1 MRKDPRRA
9 LLCVALVA
17 LVSFSLAACGGSGDT
32 SNTGSG
38 SSSSVKSS
46 ITVGMNNPNYA
57 TQLPVYIAL
66 DKGYFKE
73 VGINDVKVVT
83 SDEFVAGLVGGS
95 IDISQGDTDQWLN
108 AAQKSHKVVFLGT
121 YRSKEWHILGASKDV
136 KAPQDLVGR
145 KVTAGQRGGRNE
157 FVLKTML
164 QESGVDPAKV
174 DFVPLGGGS
183 DARLQALINNQVQ
196 GAVIFP
202 RHIKPLERAGGR
214 ILYNKLTDV
223 PQEGVAT
230 RTDFL
235 DENRATVVAYWKAT
249 LKARQYMQ
257 DRSHQAEILQ
267 IMRSHK
273 FEIPPDFEALY
284 STEIDQIS
292 PDGGLDTAKMDE
304 LVQQEQQL
312 DILPKNLDWKQFTKL
327 EPLWEAQQ
335 ALGLPRNPAS
345 L

>member
-1 MRKDPRRA
+1 MHKHPRRVP
-9 LLCVALVA
+9 LCAALVA
-17 LVSFSLAACGGSGDT
+17 VVALTLAACGGSGEK
-32 SNTGSG
+32 SSSGSG
-38 SSSSVKSS
+38 SAVKSS
-46 ITVGMNNPNYA
+46 ITLGMNNPNYA
-57 TQLPVYIAL
+57 TQLPVYIAM

-108 AAQKSHKVVFLGT
+108 AAQKSRRIDYLGT
-121 YRSKEWHILGASKDV
+121 YRSKEWHILGVSKDI
-136 KAPQDLVGR
+136 KTPQDLVGK

-164 QESGVDPAKV
+164 QSVGVDPSKV

-183 DARLQALINNQVQ
+183 DARLQALVNNQVQ

-202 RHIKPLERAGGR
+202 RHIKPLEKEGGQV
-214 ILYNKLTDV
+214 LFNKLTDV

-230 RTDFL
+230 RSDFL
-235 DENRATVVAYWKAT
+235 DKNRATVVAYWKAT

-257 DRSHQAEILQ
+257 DPAHEAEILQ
-267 IMRSHK
+267 IMRGHK
-273 FEIPPDFEALY
+273 FEIPPDFEELY
-284 STEIDQIS
+284 KTEIDQIS
-292 PDGGLDTAKMDE
+292 PDGGLDATKMDD

-312 DILPKNLDWKQFTKL
+312 DLIAKDLDWKQYTKL
-327 EPLWEAQQ
+327 DALWEAQQ
-335 ALGLPRNPAS
+335 ALGLPRNPAQ

>member
-1 MRKDPRRA
+1 MHKGSGRA
-9 LLCVALVA
+9 WLCAALVA
-17 LVSFSLAACGGSGDT
+17 LVSLSLAACGGSEDKT
-32 SNTGSG
+32 STAGSG
-38 SSSSVKSS
+38 SSVKSS

-108 AAQKSHKVVFLGT
+108 AAQKSGKVAYLGT
-121 YRSKEWHILGASKDV
+121 YRSKEWHILGVSKDI
-136 KAPQDLVGR
+136 KTPQDLVG
-145 KVTAGQRGGRNE
+145 KKLTAGQRGGRNE
-157 FVLKTML
+157 YVLKTML
-164 QESGVDPAKV
+164 QAIGVDPSKV

-183 DARLQALINNQVQ
+183 DARLQALVNNQVQ

-202 RHIKPLERAGGR
+202 RHIKPLQSAGGR
-214 ILYNKLTDV
+214 TLYKQLTEV

-235 DENRATVVAYWKAT
+235 DKNRATVTAYWKAT

-273 FEIPPDFEALY
+273 FEIPADFEALY
-284 STEIDQIS
+284 STEIEQIS

-312 DILPKNLDWKQFTKL
+312 DIISKELDWKQYTKL
-327 EPLWEAQQ
+327 DPLWEAQQ
-335 ALGLPRNPAS
+335 ALGLPRNPS
-345 L
+345 QL

>member
-1 MRKDPRRA
+1 MRKGSRRA
-9 LLCVALVA
+9 SLCAALGVLLAL
-17 LVSFSLAACGGSGDT
+17 SLAACGGGSDAG
-32 SNTGSG
+32 SAKSGSG
-38 SSSSVKSS
+38 VKSS
-46 ITVGMNNPNYA
+46 IAVGMNNPNYA
-57 TQLPVYIAL
+57 TQLPIYIAL

-83 SDEFVAGLVGGS
+83 SDEFVAGLIGGS

-108 AAQKSHKVVFLGT
+108 AAQKSGRVAYLGT
-121 YRSKEWHILGASKDV
+121 YRSKEWHILGVSKDV
-136 KAPQDLVGR
+136 KSPQDLVGK

-164 QESGVDPAKV
+164 QSVGVDPAKV

-183 DARLQALINNQVQ
+183 DARLQALLNNQVQ

-202 RHIKPLERAGGR
+202 RHIKPLQRAGGQV
-214 ILYNKLTDV
+214 LYNQLTAV

-235 DENRATVVAYWKAT
+235 EKNRATVVAYWKAT

-257 DRSHQAEILQ
+257 DPSHKAEILQ

-273 FEIPPDFEALY
+273 FEIPPDFEELY
-284 STEIDQIS
+284 STEIEQIS

-312 DILPKNLDWKQFTKL
+312 DIVSKDLDWKKYTKL
-327 EPLWEAQQ
+327 DALWEAQQ
-335 ALGLPRNPAS
+335 ALGLPRNPAQ

>member
-1 MRKDPRRA
+1 MHKGSRRA
-9 LLCVALVA
+9 SLCAALVA
-17 LVSFSLAACGGSGDT
+17 LVSLSLAACGGSGDT
-32 SNTGSG
+32 STAGSG
-38 SSSSVKSS
+38 SSVKSS
-46 ITVGMNNPNYA
+46 ITLGMNNPNYA
-57 TQLPVYIAL
+57 TQLPVFVAL

-95 IDISQGDTDQWLN
+95 IDIAQGDTDQWLN
-108 AAQKSHKVVFLGT
+108 AAQKSRKVAYLGT
-121 YRSKEWHILGASKDV
+121 YRSKEWHILGVSKDV
-136 KAPQDLVGR
+136 KAPQDLVGK

-157 FVLKTML
+157 YVLKTML
-164 QESGVDPAKV
+164 QAIGVDPSKV

-183 DARLQALINNQVQ
+183 DARLQALVNNQVQ

-202 RHIKPLERAGGR
+202 RHLKPLQGAGGR
-214 ILYNKLTDV
+214 TLYNQLTEV
-223 PQEGVAT
+223 PQEGLAT

-235 DENRATVVAYWKAT
+235 EQNRATVLAYWKAT

-257 DRSHQAEILQ
+257 DLSHKAEILQ

-273 FEIPPDFEALY
+273 FEIPADFEALY
-284 STEIDQIS
+284 KTEIQQIS

-312 DILPKNLDWKQFTKL
+312 DIIPKDLDWKQYTKL

-335 ALGLPRNPAS
+335 ALGLPRNPAQ

>member
-1 MRKDPRRA
+1 MHKGSRTASLRA
-9 LLCVALVA
+9 ALVTLVA
-17 LVSFSLAACGGSGDT
+17 LSLAACGGSGEK
-32 SNTGSG
+32 SAAGSG
-38 SSSSVKSS
+38 SSVKSS

-108 AAQKSHKVVFLGT
+108 AAQKSRKIVYLGT

-136 KAPQDLVGR
+136 KSPQDLIGK

-157 FVLKTML
+157 YVLKTML
-164 QESGVDPAKV
+164 QEIGVDPSKV
-174 DFVPLGGGS
+174 GFVPLGGGS

-202 RHIKPLERAGGR
+202 RHIKPLEGAGGR
-214 ILYNKLTDV
+214 TLYNKLTEV

-235 DENRATVVAYWKAT
+235 DKNRATVVAYWKAT

-257 DRSHQAEILQ
+257 DSSHKAEILQ
-267 IMRSHK
+267 IMRNHK

-284 STEIDQIS
+284 STEIEQVS

-312 DILPKNLDWKQFTKL
+312 DIISKDLDWKQYTKL
-327 EPLWEAQQ
+327 DPLWEAQQ
-335 ALGLPRNPAS
+335 ALGLPRNPS
-345 L
+345 QL

>member
-1 MRKDPRRA
+1 MHKGPRRA
-9 LLCVALVA
+9 SLCAALVA
-17 LVSFSLAACGGSGDT
+17 LVSLSLAACGGSGEEST
-32 SNTGSG
+32 AGSG
-38 SSSSVKSS
+38 SSVKST
-46 ITVGMNNPNYA
+46 ITIGMNNPNYA
-57 TQLPVYIAL
+57 TQLPVYIAI

-83 SDEFVAGLVGGS
+83 SDEFVAGLIGGS
-95 IDISQGDTDQWLN
+95 IDISQGDTDQWLT
-108 AAQKSHKVVFLGT
+108 AAQKSGKVAYLGT
-121 YRSKEWHILGASKDV
+121 YRSKEWHILGASKDI
-136 KAPQDLVGR
+136 KAPGDLVGK

-164 QESGVDPAKV
+164 QAIGVDPAKV

-202 RHIKPLERAGGR
+202 RHIKPLEGEGGR
-214 ILYNKLTDV
+214 TLYNQLTEV

-235 DENRATVVAYWKAT
+235 DKNRATVVAYWKAT

-257 DRSHQAEILQ
+257 DPSHQAEILQ

-284 STEIDQIS
+284 STEIEQIS

-312 DILPKNLDWKQFTKL
+312 DIIPKDLDWKQYTKL
-327 EPLWEAQQ
+327 DPLWEAQQ
-335 ALGLPRNPAS
+335 ALGLPRNPS
-345 L
+345 QL

>member
-1 MRKDPRRA
+1 MHKGSRRA
-9 LLCVALVA
+9 WLCAALVA
-17 LVSFSLAACGGSGDT
+17 LVSLVLAACGGSSGT
-32 SNTGSG
+32 SNAGGTGE
-38 SSSSVKSS
+38 SVKSS
-46 ITVGMNNPNYA
+46 ITLGMNNPNYA
-57 TQLPVYIAL
+57 TQLPVYIAM

-108 AAQKSHKVVFLGT
+108 AAQKSGKIAFLGT
-121 YRSKEWHILGASKDV
+121 YRSKEWHILGVSKDV
-136 KAPQDLVGR
+136 KTPQDLVGK

-164 QESGVDPAKV
+164 QEIGVDPSKV

-202 RHIKPLERAGGR
+202 RHLKPLQRAGGR
-214 ILYNKLTDV
+214 TLYKKLTEV

-235 DENRATVVAYWKAT
+235 QQNRATVVAYWKAT

-257 DRSHQAEILQ
+257 DPSHKGEILQ

-292 PDGGLDTAKMDE
+292 PDGGLDPAKMDE
-304 LVQQEQQL
+304 LVKQEQQL
-312 DILPKNLDWKQFTKL
+312 DIIPEGLDWRKYTKL
-327 EPLWEAQQ
+327 DPLWEAQQ
-335 ALGLPRNPAS
+335 ALGLPRNPS
-345 L
+345 QL

>member
-1 MRKDPRRA
+1 MHKGSRRTW
-9 LLCVALVA
+9 LCAALVA
-17 LVSFSLAACGGSGDT
+17 VVSLLLAACGGSGDT
-32 SNTGSG
+32 NAAGSG
-38 SSSSVKSS
+38 SSVKSS

-108 AAQKSHKVVFLGT
+108 AAQKSGKIAYLGT
-121 YRSKEWHILGASKDV
+121 YRSKEWHILGVSKDI
-136 KAPQDLVGR
+136 KTPQDLVGK

-157 FVLKTML
+157 YVLKTML
-164 QESGVDPAKV
+164 KSIGVDPSKV
-174 DFVPLGGGS
+174 GFVPLGGGS
-183 DARLQALINNQVQ
+183 DARLQALVNNQVQ

-202 RHIKPLERAGGR
+202 RHIKPLESSGGR
-214 ILYNKLTDV
+214 TLYNQLTEV

-235 DENRATVVAYWKAT
+235 EKNRATVVAYWKAT

-257 DRSHQAEILQ
+257 DKSHQAEILQ
-267 IMRSHK
+267 IMRNHK

-284 STEIDQIS
+284 QTEIDQIS
-292 PDGGLDTAKMDE
+292 PDGGLDTAKMGE

-312 DILPKNLDWKQFTKL
+312 DIIPKDLDWKQYTKL
-327 EPLWEAQQ
+327 DPLWEAQQ
-335 ALGLPRNPAS
+335 ALGLPRNPS
-345 L
+345 QL